1 MVVALALL
9 TSLQGILIVWSK
21 RNGTYD
27 YSFNTSNFMVSI
39 VIIIK
44 KMIFLLFTINVSGV
58 ICV

>member
-21 RNGTYD
+21 RNGKYV
-27 YSFNTSNFMVSI
+27 YSVTTSNFMVSI

-44 KMIFLLFTINVSGV
+44 KNDFFIIAN
-58 ICV
+58 

>member
-21 RNGTYD
+21 GNGKYV
-27 YSFNTSNFMVSI
+27 YSVTTSNFMVSI

-44 KMIFLLFTINVSGV
+44 KNDFFIIAN
-58 ICV
+58 